1 MNFGQTFMRGKQN
14 LFNVLAHDP
23 SPQSTGAVNT
33 SWKVKYFGNSPA
45 AATIREFTE
54 VEKKDPMNQQLKG
67 VRTFFFQAHHWR
79 GLPALS
85 SGDKSEVSLHDYD
98 DFAWVPKRQ
107 LNEYFSKDYFEIF
120 AKATSTR

>member
-1 MNFGQTFMRGKQN
+1 MRGKQN

-23 SPQSTGAVNT
+23 SPQSTAGNTT
-33 SWKVKYFGNSPA
+33 SWKVKYFGTSPIV
-45 AATIREFTE
+45 ATLREFTE
-54 VEKKDPMNQQLKG
+54 TEKKDPMNQQLKG

-85 SGDKSEVSLHDYD
+85 NGTETASVHDYD

-120 AKATSTR
+120 GKATSTR